1 MMILVGIA
9 AVVAVC
15 VVNKNGPRRANRV
28 EKIDLHGYE
37 HRARCDEILPLD
49 YLSR

>member
-1 MMILVGIA
+1 MLILVGV
-9 AVVAVC
+9 AVVAAVC
-15 VVNKNGPRRANRV
+15 LAAHDGPRKAGRV
-28 EKIDLHGYE
+28 EKTYLHSYE

>member
-1 MMILVGIA
+1 MMILAGIA
-9 AVVAVC
+9 VVLAVC
-15 VVNKNGPRRANRV
+15 LVNHRGPRKARQAD
-28 EKIDLHGYE
+28 KIDLHGYK